1 VDALPDR
8 VSRRH
13 LEDLDGTHDDELPV
27 VRPSWADPGFVKSMP
42 RSFRDTLPAMYA
54 KVKGR
59 AAQPRPA
66 PNYDYAA
73 VSAWLKTRPELQP
86 CIAGDLVRNAQEMLK
101 REGLDV
107 GPIDGILGPRT
118 AAALREFQQ
127 QHGLARSGKPDEATL
142 NELSKR

>member
-1 VDALPDR
+1 
-8 VSRRH
+8 
-13 LEDLDGTHDDELPV
+13 V
-27 VRPSWADPGFVKSMP
+27 VNRADPAFVKSMP
-42 RSFRDTLPAMYA
+42 PPFRDTLPAMYA

-66 PNYDYAA
+66 PDYDYGAL
-73 VSAWLKTRPELQP
+73 SAWLKTRPELQQ
-86 CIAGDLVRNAQEMLK
+86 CIAGDLVRSVQEMLQ

-127 QHGLARSGKPDEATL
+127 QRGLARSGEPDEATL
-142 NELSKR
+142 RELNKR